1 MVLKGVNDGQLHIDT
16 PCYKCSKFKLKFDG
30 AMLRFV
36 TLCLLRLAQFQA
48 FYVKLERIA
57 SKKGLRHAPSAYPIK
72 LD

>member
-1 MVLKGVNDGQLHIDT
+1 
-16 PCYKCSKFKLKFDG
+16 
-30 AMLRFV
+30 MLRFV

-57 SKKGLRHAPSAYPIK
+57 SKKGLRHAPSACPIK